1 MDKPRQHFTIT
12 RERRRDDST
21 DRVRIRLVLAGEF
34 DLAARDELESA
45 LASALRAGD
54 VVVDMGEVT
63 FLDCSGVGV
72 LTRGLSQ
79 AWREGRGLRVVN
91 AAGSVRHMLE
101 LTGVAQELI
110 VLSSVHGPTPTRQP
124 RAKANGRIH

>member
-12 RERRRDDST
+12 RERRRDGST

-34 DLAARDELESA
+34 DLAARDAFEGA

-54 VVVDMGEVT
+54 VEVDMAGVS
-63 FLDCSGVGV
+63 FLDCSGIGV
-72 LTRGLSQ
+72 LTRGLRQ
-79 AWREGRGLRVVN
+79 AWRDGRGLRVVN
-91 AAGSVRHMLE
+91 ADGSVRHMLE

-110 VLSSVHGPTPTRQP
+110 VLSSAQQP
-124 RAKANGRIH
+124 ATALQRRAKANGRVH

>member
-1 MDKPRQHFTIT
+1 MDKPHQYFTIT

-21 DRVRIRLVLAGEF
+21 DRPRIRLVLAGEF
-34 DLAARDELESA
+34 DLAARDALEGA

-63 FLDCSGVGV
+63 FLDCSGIGV
-72 LTRGLSQ
+72 LTRGLRQ
-79 AWREGRGLRVVN
+79 AWREGRGLQVVN
-91 AAGSVRHMLE
+91 ADGSVRQMLE

-110 VLSSVHGPTPTRQP
+110 VLESAHRPATEPQR
-124 RAKANGRIH
+124 RATANGRVH